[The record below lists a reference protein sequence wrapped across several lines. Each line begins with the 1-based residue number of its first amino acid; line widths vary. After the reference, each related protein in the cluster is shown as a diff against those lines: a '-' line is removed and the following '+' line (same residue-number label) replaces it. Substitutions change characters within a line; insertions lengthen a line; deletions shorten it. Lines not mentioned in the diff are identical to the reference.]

1 MVVNGSAAT
10 TTTPYRTQRVHLHNL
25 LMIHAAGRSAQ
36 SGQLQEAFRCERGI
50 SSGRLRLFF
59 AARAGAAW
67 GSCSSSLSFP
77 FFLLPPLLLTQPEH
91 FSGAFLSASTLAHSA
106 SVIFKCSHLS
116 SAARRSIEAERKHGG
131 MRLSCAP
138 AVFARNKN
146 NYFSLCLLSACC
158 HPVWKPRASS
168 ERGGRQ
174 PEQHQHVAR
183 SSSRSAARF

>member
-1 MVVNGSAAT
+1 MLRGARHNLGSFGRHFDESAAS
-10 TTTPYRTQRVHLHNL
+10 RQ
-25 LMIHAAGRSAQ
+25 AA
-36 SGQLQEAFRCERGI
+36 AFVFSCTRRRCVGI
-50 SSGRLRLFF
+50 VFF
-59 AARAGAAW
+59 F
-67 GSCSSSLSFP
+67 SFSLCFL
-77 FFLLPPLLLTQPEH
+77 LLPPPPLTQPEH
-91 FSGAFLSASTLAHSA
+91 FSGAFLSASTLAHSP

-183 SSSRSAARF
+183 SSSRSPARF